1 MKILLLN
8 PPAENVLPEY
18 PDEKGESYIDTD
30 DFGLFPSLGMLYI
43 LSYLERNTSGHE
55 LFFKD
60 CVAEQI
66 SHKALEG
73 VISEIKPDVVGM
85 TSFTVALVDVCQA
98 ARTVRKAAPQAH
110 ICLGGHHPI
119 SFPFQAA
126 RLKEFDS
133 IVVGEGEVAF
143 TKLVKALEEKGDIT
157 QIPGVYTSES
167 IKKWIGKDF
176 KDERFLW
183 NVKVQPAY
191 IEDIDS
197 LPTPNRSYIKHINYQ
212 STVGKTN
219 KLATI
224 ITSRGCPY
232 RCAFCSVPYKKY
244 RSRSV
249 SKVMDEVEECLK
261 MGYKEFHFYDDLF
274 NITPQKI
281 IDFCNEIKKRELKF
295 IWDFRGR
302 VNTATRESLEKAK
315 EAGCRMI
322 SFGVETGSDEGL
334 KILNKNTTVQKVKEV
349 FRWAREL
356 KIKTIADF
364 MIGLPSEKTRGDVL
378 KNIDFLIELDPDYT
392 QIAILGLYPHTEM
405 YDKAVEK
412 GLVKDD
418 KWEKFSLNPSTDYCI
433 DHWEEFLSTRELVEL
448 QKIAYKK
455 YYLRLPYVTRSI
467 INTESFYEFI
477 TKAKASLK
485 LIS

>member
-1 MKILLLN
+1 MKILIIN

-18 PDEKGESYIDTD
+18 PDEQGNSYIDTD
-30 DFGLFPSLGMLYI
+30 DFGLFPPLGVLYV
-43 LSYLERNTSGHE
+43 LSYLKNNTIGHE

-60 CVAEQI
+60 CVAEKI
-66 SHKALEG
+66 SHEELEK
-73 VISEIKPDVVGM
+73 VISDIKPDVVGI
-85 TSFTVALVDVCQA
+85 TSFTVALVDVCKA
-98 ARTVRKAAPQAH
+98 AGTVRKVVPQAH

-133 IVVGEGEVAF
+133 IVVGEGEVPF
-143 TKLVKALEEKGDIT
+143 TELVKTLENKGDIT
-157 QIPGVYTSES
+157 RIPGIYTAES

-183 NVKVQPAY
+183 NVKVCPVY

-197 LPTPNRSYIKHINYQ
+197 LPTPDRSYIKHINYR
-212 STVGKTN
+212 STVGKTD
-219 KLATI
+219 KLTTI
-224 ITSRGCPY
+224 ITSRGCPH
-232 RCAFCSVPYKKY
+232 RCIYCNVPYKKY
-244 RSRSV
+244 RSRSIG
-249 SKVMDEVEECLK
+249 KVMDEVEGCLK
-261 MGYKEFHFYDDLF
+261 MGYREFHFYDDLF
-274 NITPQKI
+274 NITPQKVL
-281 IDFCNEIKKRELKF
+281 DFCGEVRRRNLKF

-334 KILNKNTTVQKVKEV
+334 KMLNKNTTVRKVKEV
-349 FRWAREL
+349 FQWCKDL

-364 MIGLPSEKTRGDVL
+364 MIGLPFEKTREDVL
-378 KNIDFLIELDPDYT
+378 KNIDFLIELDPDYA
-392 QIAILGLYPHTEM
+392 QIAILCLYPHTEV
-405 YDKAVEK
+405 YDQAVRK
-412 GLVKDD
+412 GLLKDG
-418 KWEKFSLNPSTDYCI
+418 KWEEFSLNPAMDYSI
-433 DHWEEFLSTRELVEL
+433 DHWTEFLSTKELVEL

-455 YYLRLPYVTRSI
+455 YYLRLPYMIRSVL
-467 INTESFYEFI
+467 NTESLYEFA
-477 TKAKASLK
+477 TKGKAALK